1 MNDGVYPPMGVCMV
15 TLARILP
22 PLNKFECEHFGAK
35 PEGGAISSMKVAVP
49 SEVLE
54 EVAAAG
60 DIELLDLW
68 VEDEFG
74 FPWILCHAENM
85 NFMTVE
91 QYQKWSRYI
100 NRKKRLCFC
109 GRFGCRLDRVGVCYE
124 NETMPIN
131 GACTLLQTIR
141 KY

>member
-1 MNDGVYPPMGVCMV
+1 MNDGILPPMGVCMV

-22 PLNKFECEHFGAK
+22 PLNKFECEHLGAK

-49 SEVLE
+49 AEVLE

-85 NFMTVE
+85 DFMTPE
-91 QYQKWSRYI
+91 QYHEWSTE
-100 NRKKRLCFC
+100 L
-109 GRFGCRLDRVGVCYE
+109 
-124 NETMPIN
+124 
-131 GACTLLQTIR
+131 
-141 KY
+141 